1 MVGLLTLNS
10 RMYNYGGFLQEM
22 ALQDAI
28 KSLGY
33 KCEIIDYD
41 VSQEL
46 NTFSLKRGIENFS
59 FEKIKKKLI
68 KEKSI
73 PLSSPVSDLI
83 EKRKRVFDVYR
94 TD

>member
-46 NTFSLKRGIENFS
+46 NTFTLMVSSMCSIRIGRNCHLQAAIMLAVRWIMWQAGIVTWV
-59 FEKIKKKLI
+59 I
-68 KEKSI
+68 
-73 PLSSPVSDLI
+73 
-83 EKRKRVFDVYR
+83 
-94 TD
+94 